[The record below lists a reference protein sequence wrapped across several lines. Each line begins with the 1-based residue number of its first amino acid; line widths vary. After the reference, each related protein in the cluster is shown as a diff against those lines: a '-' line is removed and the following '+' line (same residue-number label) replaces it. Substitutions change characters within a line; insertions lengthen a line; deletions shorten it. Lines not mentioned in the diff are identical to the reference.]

1 MSEIQEHLNRPL
13 KTIMGNKPIFYLVVA
28 LVVILVANIILT
40 GYVAF
45 MLFSQFPGSSSQFN
59 YKQYVANSLLDYNRR
74 LAMDLKIIERASVKK
89 ALADFSYDIEVATTK
104 EDLTQ
109 VLLNHPRKVQ
119 EIILQEWE
127 AELQDQIILT
137 VNRDAEIKKIAEH
150 MRVNLKISGDEILVE
165 PYNMLSASTLARI
178 QQILSSD
185 NLGREH
191 TIEMEVANGEAHI
204 VVKENTEDL
213 KKLLTEE
220 INSLRIALRDLRIS
234 AGLTEMSGSG
244 LIVRIYDQ
252 IGAVDNPSI
261 VHDTDIRDVVNELFA
276 SGATGIAVGDQR
288 LTTTS
293 SIRCTGPLIK
303 VDDKLIAVNPVEIK
317 VVGDPD
323 LLSSGMEIIKNTM
336 ERDRGLSFEV
346 EKVDNI
352 TLPGYARGS

>member
-1 MSEIQEHLNRPL
+1 
-13 KTIMGNKPIFYLVVA
+13 MGNKPIFYLVVA

>member
-1 MSEIQEHLNRPL
+1 
-13 KTIMGNKPIFYLVVA
+13 MGNKPIFYLVVA

-150 MRVNLKISGDEILVE
+150 
-165 PYNMLSASTLARI
+165 
-178 QQILSSD
+178 
-185 NLGREH
+185 
-191 TIEMEVANGEAHI
+191 
-204 VVKENTEDL
+204 
-213 KKLLTEE
+213 
-220 INSLRIALRDLRIS
+220 IA
-234 AGLTEMSGSG
+234 
-244 LIVRIYDQ
+244 
-252 IGAVDNPSI
+252 
-261 VHDTDIRDVVNELFA
+261 
-276 SGATGIAVGDQR
+276 
-288 LTTTS
+288 
-293 SIRCTGPLIK
+293 
-303 VDDKLIAVNPVEIK
+303 
-317 VVGDPD
+317 
-323 LLSSGMEIIKNTM
+323 
-336 ERDRGLSFEV
+336 
-346 EKVDNI
+346 
-352 TLPGYARGS
+352 